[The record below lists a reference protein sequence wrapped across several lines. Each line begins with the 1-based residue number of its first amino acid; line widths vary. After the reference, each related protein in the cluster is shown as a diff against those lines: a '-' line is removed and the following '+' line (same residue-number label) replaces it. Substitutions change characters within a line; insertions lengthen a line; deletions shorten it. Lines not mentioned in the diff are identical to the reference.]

1 MISQDKHGEALE
13 DTTVL
18 REFFELQNIRILSK
32 NSCKLRTFYILKS
45 SELIILNLRNREFSD
60 KHKP

>member
-18 REFFELQNIRILSK
+18 REFFELQNFYNLFNFQKFLNFLSESFQKILVS
-32 NSCKLRTFYILKS
+32 L
-45 SELIILNLRNREFSD
+45 ELFTS
-60 KHKP
+60 

>member
-18 REFFELQNIRILSK
+18 REFFELQNFYNLFNFQKFLNFLTSESFQKILVS
-32 NSCKLRTFYILKS
+32 LELFTF
-45 SELIILNLRNREFSD
+45 
-60 KHKP
+60 